1 MVSVIIPTFNRANT
15 IEKSIES
22 VINQGELIKEIL
34 VIDDNST
41 DNTEEIVK
49 NIDSNKIKYYK
60 SYKSIGACAAR
71 NIGIEKSS
79 SDFIAFHDS
88 DDIWHSNKLKKQF
101 NYMANNSV
109 DIVCS
114 GYNQVMGGNK
124 IYIGKNISD
133 NEIHKELLN
142 ENFIGTPT
150 IMGKAECF
158 RKNRFDVELPR
169 FQDWELM
176 IRLSKIYRVGFIDE
190 PLVDAFV
197 QENSITMNKKNATK
211 ALRLILNKN
220 IDELIEKPEIIEKY
234 HRRMGVFALYSNEEY
249 ITYFYDAFKI
259 NKSIKST
266 VDYLLAIMR
275 LKTVLKFIHK
285 S

>member
-1 MVSVIIPTFNRANT
+1 MVSVIIPTFNRAST

-22 VINQGELIKEIL
+22 VINQGDLVKEIL
-34 VIDDNST
+34 IIDDNST
-41 DNTEEIVK
+41 DNTEEIIK
-49 NIDSNKIKYYK
+49 NIDSNKIIYHK
-60 SYKSIGACAAR
+60 SDKSIGACAAR

-88 DDIWHSNKLKKQF
+88 DDIWHSDKLKKQF
-101 NYMANNSV
+101 NYMVNNPV

-114 GYNQVMGGNK
+114 GYNQIMNGNK
-124 IYIGKNISD
+124 KYIGKNISD

-150 IMGKAECF
+150 IIGKAECF
-158 RKNRFDVELPR
+158 KKNKFDIELPR

-176 IRLSKIYRVGFIDE
+176 IRLSKIYKVGFINE

-211 ALRLILNKN
+211 ALKLILNKN
-220 IDELIEKPEIIEKY
+220 INELIEKPEIVEKY
-234 HRRMGVFALYSNEEY
+234 YRRMGVFALYSNEKY
-249 ITYFYDAFKI
+249 IKYFYEAFKS

-266 VDYLLAIMR
+266 VDYLLSIIR

-285 S
+285 N

>member
-15 IEKSIES
+15 IDKSIKS
-22 VINQGELIKEIL
+22 VIDQGELIKEIL
-34 VIDDNST
+34 IIDDNSN

-60 SYKSIGACAAR
+60 SDKSIGACAAR
-71 NIGIEKSS
+71 NIGIEKSN

-88 DDIWHSNKLKKQF
+88 DDIWHIDKLKKQF
-101 NYMANNSV
+101 NYMVNSDV

-114 GYNQVMGGNK
+114 GYNQIMNGNK

-158 RKNRFDVELPR
+158 KKNKFDTELPR

-176 IRLSKIYRVGFIDE
+176 IRLSKIYKVGFIDE

-197 QENSITMNKKNATK
+197 QKNSITMNKKNATK
-211 ALRLILNKN
+211 ALNLILNKN
-220 IDELIEKPEIIEKY
+220 IDELIERPKIIEKY
-234 HRRMGVFALYSNEEY
+234 YRRMGVFALHSDEKY
-249 ITYFYDAFKI
+249 INYFYDAFKT

-266 VDYLLAIMR
+266 VDYLLSVMR
-275 LKTVLKFIHK
+275 LKQVLKFIHK
-285 S
+285 N